1 MKHIHVARQHFDRL
15 PKKHKL
21 VLSVLVL
28 FTLLLTLIPG
38 EADSK
43 NAPQADQLKLGQRVS
58 IALPDSIANS
68 DEASSLIVTQQMLNK
83 QQAEQSSIE
92 PQPVSKPELA
102 DAEQLAAKHNDK
114 AQPEETVLE
123 ESVIEETVFD
133 AAPLDETNLDE
144 SIVTQAS
151 VVVDAELAKL
161 PSGFDDIPHGEALE
175 LSPGTRYVLP
185 IDASILL
192 DSDVSF
198 EEEQEW
204 QTYTVRRGDNLA
216 KIFSRAG
223 LTAKEVYHVSRAG
236 SAAKKLLKIMP
247 GENLEILKSK
257 EGDFKELQYSYSP
270 TEAVRVYKQSDS
282 YKSEVQQKE
291 LYTRLNYASGEISS
305 NFWNAGVEAGLSDNL
320 IMSLATVFGWDIDF
334 ALDIRKGDNFNV
346 IFEENYIEGEFVGYG
361 DIVAAEF
368 SNQGEEFAAIRYKD
382 GNYYTPEGRSMRKSF
397 LRAPVNFKYISSNF
411 NPRRFHPV
419 QKRYKAHNGIDYAA
433 KTGTPVVAAGDGK
446 VIESSYNRFNGH
458 YVFLQHGDTYTTKY
472 IHFSKRAVKKG
483 QWVKQGQVI
492 GYVGATGLAAG
503 PHLHYEFLVNGV
515 HKNPRTV
522 KLPKALPIKKSEKS
536 EFLELARDYQAKLD
550 NNRRIMLAMN

>member
-1 MKHIHVARQHFDRL
+1 MNEIHVVRQHFDRL

-21 VLSVLVL
+21 LLSGLVL
-28 FTLLLTLIPG
+28 FIVLLSLLPG

-43 NAPQADQLKLGQRVS
+43 DARSQTKVAPGERVS
-58 IALPDSIANS
+58 VALPETLADSEANT
-68 DEASSLIVTQQMLNK
+68 SLIVTSDMLSKASASNDVIAPPIEEAL
-83 QQAEQSSIE
+83 QNAEDTTEESAIILAQSDSSIE
-92 PQPVSKPELA
+92 I
-102 DAEQLAAKHNDK
+102 AES
-114 AQPEETVLE
+114 E
-123 ESVIEETVFD
+123 
-133 AAPLDETNLDE
+133 
-144 SIVTQAS
+144 QAFEPSLSNEQVS
-151 VVVDAELAKL
+151 VVIDPVVQNL
-161 PSGFDDIPHGEALE
+161 PSGFDDFPSDQPAELLPGQRYALSIDE
-175 LSPGTRYVLP
+175 TILS
-185 IDASILL
+185 A
-192 DSDVSF
+192 DSAF
-198 EEEQEW
+198 MEEDQEW
-204 QTYTVRRGDNLA
+204 QSYTVRSGDNLA

-223 LTAKEVYHVSRAG
+223 LSAREVHHVSRAG
-236 SAAKKLLKIMP
+236 KEARRLLKIRP
-247 GENLEILKSK
+247 GESLEILKTP
-257 EGDFKELQYSYSP
+257 EGRFQELQYSYSP
-270 TEAVRVYKQSDS
+270 TEAVRVFQHNDKYDSDIQ
-282 YKSEVQQKE
+282 KKE

-368 SNQGEEFAAIRYKD
+368 SNQGEQFAAIRYKD

-411 NPRRFHPV
+411 NPRRFHPI

-492 GYVGATGLAAG
+492 GYVGATGMAAG

-522 KLPKALPIKKSEKS
+522 KLPKALPIKQSEKAA
-536 EFLELARDYQAKLD
+536 FMELARDYKAKLD